1 MRRFVQVLK
10 ARRDGSS
17 KRIIGLFPELLGVGG
32 VQEASRLTAAAIVA
46 TAHER
51 HWAFDFLSLNDSFG
65 PHTIGV
71 GGQTIAFRSFGR
83 TKIRFVLAALRAAR
97 SVPREIPTVIVA
109 THPNLSSPTMW
120 IRRNFPQNRTVVMS
134 HGIEV
139 WKPLPTFRR
148 RALAKASTVLG
159 PSSDTTEKLV
169 SVQGLA
175 KDRVRKLAWPISPSF
190 LRLADAP
197 TRLITP
203 AGFPANP
210 TLLTVGR
217 WVSAERYKGLDDLI
231 RAVVQIR
238 MEIPNLSLVAVGS
251 GDDLPRLRQVAAD
264 SGVANCVHFLENLSR
279 EELAAC
285 YAQADIFAL
294 PSSGEGFGLV
304 FLEAMA
310 FSKPV
315 VAAASAGARDVV
327 EDNVNGLLVP
337 PGNPAALARAILRL
351 LCDASLRESLGRQGA
366 AIVREKYRFDGFQR
380 ELAAILES

>member
-1 MRRFVQVLK
+1 MTPTAGAP
-10 ARRDGSS
+10 ARN
-17 KRIIGLFPELLGVGG
+17 IVALFPELLGVGG

-46 TAHER
+46 SAQEH
-51 HWAFDFLSLNDSFG
+51 HWAFDFLSLNDSAG

-83 TKIRFVLAALRAAR
+83 AKIRFALAALRVAH
-97 SVPREIPTVIVA
+97 SLPREIPIVIIA
-109 THPNLSSPTMW
+109 THPNLALPAIWLRHSSHS
-120 IRRNFPQNRTVVMS
+120 RVLVMS

-139 WKPLPTFRR
+139 WNRLPTLRR
-148 RALAKASTVLG
+148 RALAKATTVLG
-159 PSSDTTEKLV
+159 PSSDTVEKLIK
-169 SVQGLA
+169 VQGLT
-175 KDRVRKLAWPISPSF
+175 KGNVRKLAWPISPSF

-197 TRLITP
+197 TRLMTP
-203 AGFPANP
+203 AGVPPSPFV
-210 TLLTVGR
+210 LTVGR

-238 MEIPNLSLVAVGS
+238 AEIPNLSLVAVGS
-251 GDDLPRLRQVAAD
+251 GDDLPRLRKVAAD
-264 SGVANCVHFLENLSR
+264 SGVADRVHFLENLSR

-337 PGNPAALARAILRL
+337 PGDPASLAKALSGL
-351 LCDASLRESLGRQGA
+351 LCDASLRERLGRQGA
-366 AIVREKYRFDGFQR
+366 TIVREKYRFDAFQR
-380 ELAAILES
+380 ELATILDL